1 MAETITAPEVT
12 GEVNEQVGA
21 PPVVNPFDDTNWG
34 ERTTPAAE
42 VKIEEKKPEEVIQP
56 KEENPK
62 EEAPKE
68 WYKNFGWDN
77 EEVAKTEIETLR
89 KPKEE
94 KAPEIKY
101 ANEESEK
108 LHKAIA
114 SGDKKQVL
122 DILSR
127 NQQLEELS
135 NTEVNIANASSIV
148 KAAMKF
154 KYADLNLTDKE
165 IDFKFNKQ
173 FGIPPK
179 PAELDSDTPEEYQEK
194 LAEWEKQKENV
205 EMELLIEAKVAK
217 PELAK
222 LKQELV
228 LPDTPKQEVLPNET
242 KPTQEEI
249 EKAEKFKGAYLQSV
263 EASVKKIS
271 GITVAVKDK
280 DVEIPLSYDFS
291 TQEKEAIS
299 ERMKHFA
306 ESGYNATAILADLWA
321 DEEGNLK
328 TDEMAEDLSL
338 ILFKKNI
345 NQKLV
350 NDAANKR
357 LELYLKGK
365 KNININETSVKGV
378 ASVGEGNKSENEK
391 LAEWA
396 FGS

>member
-1 MAETITAPEVT
+1 MSDELIQETQQ
-12 GEVNEQVGA
+12 EQVIA
-21 PPVVNPFDDTNWG
+21 NAVSPFDNEAWSEQPFVASPVV
-34 ERTTPAAE
+34 A
-42 VKIEEKKPEEVIQP
+42 EEKVDTPVATVEVPVVEEQKVDTP
-56 KEENPK
+56 TPVVG
-62 EEAPKE
+62 E
-68 WYKNFGWDN
+68 WYKGYGWDN
-77 EEVAKTEIETLR
+77 EELAKAEIEKLR
-89 KPKEE
+89 QTKE
-94 KAPEIKY
+94 EIKY

-114 SGDKKQVL
+114 SGDKKLVL

-148 KAAMKF
+148 KTAMKF

-179 PAELDSDTPEEYQEK
+179 PAELDSDTPGEYQEK